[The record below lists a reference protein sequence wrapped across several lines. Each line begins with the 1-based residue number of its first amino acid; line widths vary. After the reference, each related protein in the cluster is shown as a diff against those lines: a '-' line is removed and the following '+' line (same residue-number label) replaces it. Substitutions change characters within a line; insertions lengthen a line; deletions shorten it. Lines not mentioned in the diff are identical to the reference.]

1 MRADVAFFS
10 CSTSTIAV
18 HDGLLAARLIMQSAG
33 EVQIA
38 GTSVKRSCHACA
50 FFHSKDEYYR
60 TLLPFIRDGIVAG
73 EKAFHVLDKPDH
85 GEHVQRM
92 TQADIDVAGATT
104 KGQLEVRAW
113 EEAYL
118 KPGHFSQDAMLE
130 LIQGVLKDSRAA
142 GYPMTRLVANMEWAC
157 KSDVPGVKDIVK
169 YETRLNYVLPKYD
182 DVVVCTYDLTKHSAS
197 VVMDIMRTHPSVII
211 GGIMQENPF
220 FTAPDKLLNELEE
233 RGA

>member
-1 MRADVAFFS
+1 MFS
-10 CSTSTIAV
+10 LSPEVIV
-18 HDGLLAARLIMQSAG
+18 QSAG

-60 TLLPFIRDGIVAG
+60 TLLPFIKDGIAAG
-73 EKAFHVLDKPDH
+73 EKAFHVLDQPDH
-85 GEHVQRM
+85 AHHLERM
-92 TQADIDVAGATT
+92 AHADIDVATST
-104 KGQLEVRAW
+104 KKGQLEVRAW

-130 LIQGVLKDSRAA
+130 LIQGVLKDSRSA

-182 DVVVCTYDLTKHSAS
+182 DVVVCTYDLNKHSAS

-220 FTAPDKLLNELEE
+220 FIPPDALLSELQE

>member
-1 MRADVAFFS
+1 VRV
-10 CSTSTIAV
+10 
-18 HDGLLAARLIMQSAG
+18 AG
-33 EVQIA
+33 EVKIA

-60 TLLPFIRDGIVAG
+60 TLLPFIKDGIDAG
-73 EKAFHVLDKPDH
+73 EKAFHVLDAPDH
-85 GEHVQRM
+85 GDHAQRM
-92 TQADIDVAGATT
+92 ASADIDVDAV
-104 KGQLEVRAW
+104 KKNGQLEVRAW

-130 LIQGVLKDSRAA
+130 LIQGVLNDGRKA

-169 YETRLNYVLPKYD
+169 YETRLNHVLPKYD
-182 DVVVCTYDLTKHSAS
+182 DVVVCTYDLNKHSGS
-197 VVMDIMRTHPSVII
+197 VVMDIMRTHPFVII

-220 FTAPDKLLNELEE
+220 FIAPDALLSELQE